1 MTANDLRTMPIRLIV
16 GLGNP
21 GPRYADTRHNAGFW
35 FVDRLAGDL
44 GGSFRA
50 ESRFE
55 GEVAR
60 VAVGGTVCDLLK
72 PLTFMNKSG
81 NAVQKLA
88 GFRKIPPAQILV
100 VHDELDLPVG
110 IARLKMGGG
119 HGGHNGLRDL
129 HRHLGPD
136 YARLRIGIG
145 HPGIREAVIGYVLE
159 RPSRVEEAAMRE
171 AIGAALESV
180 HDLVAGDWDKAVRSL
195 HARAAP
201 DREKES

>member
-1 MTANDLRTMPIRLIV
+1 MPIRLIV

-35 FVDRLAGDL
+35 FVDRLAADR
-44 GGSFRA
+44 GSLFRA

-60 VAVGGTVCDLLK
+60 CVIGAVICLLQK

-81 NAVQKLA
+81 GAVQKLA
-88 GFRKIPPAQILV
+88 AFHRIPAPDILV
-100 VHDELDLPVG
+100 VHDDLDLPVG
-110 IARLKMGGG
+110 TVRLKSGGG

-129 HRHLGPD
+129 HRHLGAE

-145 HPGIREAVIGYVLE
+145 HPGVRDAVIGYVLE
-159 RPSRVEEAAMRE
+159 RPSRDEEMAMRR
-171 AIGAALESV
+171 AIEAALESV
-180 HDLVAGDWDKAVRSL
+180 GDLVAGNWDQAVRRL
-195 HARAAP
+195 HTPVAP
-201 DREKES
+201 DREGEA